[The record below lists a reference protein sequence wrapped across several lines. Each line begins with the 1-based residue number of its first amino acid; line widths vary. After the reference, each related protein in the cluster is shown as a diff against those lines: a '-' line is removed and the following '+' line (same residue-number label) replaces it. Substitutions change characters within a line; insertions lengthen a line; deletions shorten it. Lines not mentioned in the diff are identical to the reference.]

1 MERELTPVEARGGVI
16 SGRIV
21 TMMIISTVGAIIA
34 MVGLWA
40 ILGMPN

>member
-1 MERELTPVEARGGVI
+1 MERELTPVESRGGVI

-21 TMMIISTVGAIIA
+21 TLMIVSLVGAIVA